1 MGDNLNMHS
10 LFSTLLVTS
19 VLLITSV
26 SSAHGHS
33 QMVETF
39 LGSAK
44 TVKKVPSLVWVEFNN
59 NLIEFP
65 EDSDNILTVVSQQ
78 KKRVHIGGTIVGGAR
93 ISAKLKQ
100 NIRPGRYVVNYR
112 VVSEDGHPVR
122 GSFAFTYK
130 P

>member
-1 MGDNLNMHS
+1 MKKTIAS
-10 LFSTLLVTS
+10 LVTS
-19 VLLITSV
+19 ILLITPV
-26 SSAHGHS
+26 SSAHGHA

-44 TVKKVPSLVWVEFNN
+44 TVKKIPSLVWVEFND

-65 EDSDNILTVVSQQ
+65 EDSDNILTVISPQ
-78 KKRVHIGGTIVGGAR
+78 KKRVDIGGTIVGGAR
-93 ISAKLKQ
+93 ISTKLKQ